1 MKKNLLSNTLIAM
14 AIVLLA
20 SCTSNDP
27 EKLIVGTW
35 EGVSEVELMDGSSFP
50 KEIDYENQTITYYET
65 YYGFRHQTT
74 KEFPCRSI
82 LRLSEDG
89 KLTNTTIDTKIGV
102 VTEII
107 EGDYEL
113 KDNGQELSFFYPTES
128 VDYKVEIQNLTRHK
142 LVLVTT
148 EYMPVEYA
156 GGYFVIYTTT
166 TYKR

>member
-1 MKKNLLSNTLIAM
+1 MDKTFLSNTLIAM
-14 AIVLLA
+14 AVVLLA
-20 SCTSNDP
+20 GCTSNDP

-35 EGVSEVELMDGSSFP
+35 EGVSKVELMDGSAFP
-50 KEIDYENQTITYYET
+50 TVIDYENQTITYYET
-65 YYGFRHQTT
+65 YYGIRHQTT
-74 KEFPCRSI
+74 KEFLCRSI
-82 LRLSEDG
+82 LRLNEDG

-113 KDNGQELSFFYPTES
+113 KENGQELSFFYPTES
-128 VDYKVEIQNLTRHK
+128 VDYKVEIQNLTKHK

-148 EYMPVEYA
+148 KYMPYA
-156 GGYFVIYTTT
+156 DSYFIINTTS

>member
-1 MKKNLLSNTLIAM
+1 MKKNLLSNTLIAI
-14 AIVLLA
+14 AVVLLA
-20 SCTSNDP
+20 SCTSNNP

-35 EGVSEVELMDGSSFP
+35 EGVSEVEVMDASFP
-50 KEIDYENQTITYYET
+50 TVIDYKKQTITYYET
-65 YYGFRHQTT
+65 YYGVRHQTT

-113 KDNGQELSFFYPTES
+113 KENGQELSFFYPTES

-148 EYMPVEYA
+148 KYMPYA
-156 GGYFVIYTTT
+156 GSYFIIYTTS